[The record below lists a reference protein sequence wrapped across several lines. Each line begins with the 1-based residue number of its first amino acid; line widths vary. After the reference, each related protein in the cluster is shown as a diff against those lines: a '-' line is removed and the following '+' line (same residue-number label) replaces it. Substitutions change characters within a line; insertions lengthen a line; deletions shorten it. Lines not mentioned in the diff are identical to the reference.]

1 MKVFIDTARL
11 DEIRE
16 ACSWG
21 IVDGVTTN
29 PSLIKKT
36 VDALKAKNENIE
48 MEAYIKQICE
58 TLGEDKPV
66 SLEVISLTRGK
77 MHHR

>member
-1 MKVFIDTARL
+1 VKVFIDTAKL

-29 PSLIKKT
+29 PSLIKKA
-36 VDALKAKNENIE
+36 VYALKAKTEN
-48 MEAYIKQICE
+48 MSDE
-58 TLGEDKPV
+58 TDNFK
-66 SLEVISLTRGK
+66 
-77 MHHR
+77 